1 MRKGFFAKFQ
11 ILLIM
16 VLALTAT
23 MPAFSFASFKNS
35 PNPIISAEN
44 IIQLTSSTSKHVKI
58 TGVVCSSVLSDNS
71 KVVFLNFGN
80 NFNTSLSAVI
90 YDFDFQSFADA
101 GIDQPEKYFRNK
113 KVSLEGIVRIANGKP
128 EIVISSPKQIKI
140 IE

>member
-1 MRKGFFAKFQ
+1 MRKGFCTKLQ
-11 ILLIM
+11 VMLIM
-16 VLALTAT
+16 ALFLTTT
-23 MPAFSFASFKNS
+23 MPAFSFVSIKSNNNNA
-35 PNPIISAEN
+35 ISAEN
-44 IIQLTSSTSKHVKI
+44 IIQLTNNTSKHVKI
-58 TGVVCSSVLSDNS
+58 MGVICSSVLSDNS

-90 YDFDFQSFADA
+90 YDFNFQSFSDA

-113 KVSLEGIVRIANGKP
+113 KVSLEGVVRIANGKP